1 MKKIIR
7 ENFDD
12 MMFEVYEY
20 NLLTEEEKL
29 ELIEEI
35 EFEVIKDNEDYY
47 RLIDTTK
54 ANLGNIEG
62 EHFNSIDEIMYR
74 LENYWYD
81 YQISF
86 I

>member
-7 ENFDD
+7 EEFND

-20 NLLTEEEKL
+20 NFLTEEEKL

-35 EFEVIKDNEDYY
+35 EFEVVKDDEDYY
-47 RLIDTTK
+47 RLVDTTK

>member
-7 ENFDD
+7 EKVDD
-12 MMFEVYEY
+12 MIFEVYEY
-20 NLLTEEEKL
+20 NFLTEEEKL
-29 ELIEEI
+29 ELIEEV
-35 EFEVIKDNEDYY
+35 EFEVVKDDEDYY
-47 RLIDTTK
+47 RLVDTTK

>member
-7 ENFDD
+7 EEVDD

-20 NLLTEEEKL
+20 NFLTEEEKL

-35 EFEVIKDNEDYY
+35 EFEVVKDDEDYY
-47 RLIDTTK
+47 RLVDTTK

>member
-7 ENFDD
+7 EEVDD

-20 NLLTEEEKL
+20 NFLTEEEKL
-29 ELIEEI
+29 ELIEEV
-35 EFEVIKDNEDYY
+35 EFEVVKDDEDYY
-47 RLIDTTK
+47 RLVDTTK

>member
-7 ENFDD
+7 KEIDD

-20 NLLTEEEKL
+20 NFLTEEEKL
-29 ELIEEI
+29 ELIEEV
-35 EFEVIKDNEDYY
+35 EFEVVKDDEDYY
-47 RLIDTTK
+47 RLVDTTK

>member
-7 ENFDD
+7 EEIND

-20 NLLTEEEKL
+20 NLLTKEEKL
-29 ELIEEI
+29 ELIEEV
-35 EFEVIKDNEDYY
+35 EFEVVKDDEDYY
-47 RLIDTTK
+47 RLVDTTR
-54 ANLGNIEG
+54 ANLNNIED

>member
-12 MMFEVYEY
+12 MMFEIYEY

-29 ELIEEI
+29 ELIEEV
-35 EFEVIKDNEDYY
+35 EFEVVKDDEDYY
-47 RLIDTTK
+47 RLIDTTR
-54 ANLGNIEG
+54 ANLNNIEG

>member
-7 ENFDD
+7 EEIDD

-20 NLLTEEEKL
+20 NFLTEEEKL
-29 ELIEEI
+29 ELIEEV
-35 EFEVIKDNEDYY
+35 EFEVVKDDEDYY
-47 RLIDTTK
+47 RLVDTTK

>member
-7 ENFDD
+7 EEIND

-20 NLLTEEEKL
+20 NFLTEEEKL
-29 ELIEEI
+29 ELIEEV
-35 EFEVIKDNEDYY
+35 EFEVVKDDEDYY
-47 RLIDTTK
+47 RLVDTTK

>member
-7 ENFDD
+7 EEFND
-12 MMFEVYEY
+12 MMFEIYEY
-20 NLLTEEEKL
+20 NFLTEEEKL

-35 EFEVIKDNEDYY
+35 EFEVVKDDEDYY
-47 RLIDTTK
+47 RLVDTTK
-54 ANLGNIEG
+54 ATLGNIEG

>member
-7 ENFDD
+7 EEVDD

-20 NLLTEEEKL
+20 NFLTEEEKL
-29 ELIEEI
+29 ELIEEV
-35 EFEVIKDNEDYY
+35 EFEVVKDDEDYY
-47 RLIDTTK
+47 RLVDTTK

-62 EHFNSIDEIMYR
+62 EHFNNIDEIMYR